1 MIKNTLAAMAM
12 ASAVLLA
19 SCNDSQV
26 KPSEKSDSSDLDQ
39 MALDMTTFLKE
50 GNNLEATTALIKTQP
65 VGVKLSEVISKVTPK
80 SSEVGARLS
89 ESANFYDEQLKGE
102 APEEVTIPELWL
114 HEPNGVAVNAENVLV
129 AYPPAGDETEW
140 TKVRA
145 YTLQGEVVYLDA
157 KQEPNVPV
165 IVLEKHGFEAFK
177 VEVSFMNKKLQEAGL
192 QKNLPQFNKTARTAA
207 DGAETTILDKIRL
220 NDDQEP
226 WISGAAEVYAVTS
239 GIRNAD
245 KDAEVAV
252 IPMYY
257 LDKEDKDYYPNQIM
271 LFWDDYAYQAANI
284 QLFEKDDNHNYQD
297 LVSILISELSKLAG
311 TISGQPWITAVGT
324 IGSAIVEALPDS
336 FWTND
341 DDYVDSF
348 YTIEKNKTYT
358 NYYGAG
364 GNAKVNLRPY
374 FIPAN

>member
-1 MIKNTLAAMAM
+1 MIKKTLAAMAM

-26 KPSEKSDSSDLDQ
+26 KPSEKSDNSDLDQ
-39 MALDMTTFLKE
+39 MALDMTSFLKE
-50 GNNLEATTALIKTQP
+50 GNNLEATTALLKTQP

-80 SSEVGARLS
+80 SSEVGARLN

-102 APEEVTIPELWL
+102 APEEVAIPELWL

-129 AYPPAGDETEW
+129 AYPPAGDEAEW

-192 QKNLPQFNKTARTAA
+192 QENLPQIDKSARTAA
-207 DGAETTILDKIRL
+207 NGAETTILDKIRL

-226 WISGAAEVYAVTS
+226 WISGAAEIYAVTS

-297 LVSILISELSKLAG
+297 LVSILISEISKLAG